1 MELLDATQAMDKY
14 GSPNTL
20 TLNEIGSV
28 LEIARI
34 GKNDIFYDLG
44 SGHGRIVRMVAKKTP
59 ARQSNGIESD
69 ITRFCKSISI
79 TNRCLT
85 EGKLTKNQHKRIE
98 F

>member
-34 GKNDIFYDLG
+34 GKNDIFMILVLDTVGLYAWLQRKHLPDNQ
-44 SGHGRIVRMVAKKTP
+44 M
-59 ARQSNGIESD
+59 ESSQ
-69 ITRFCKSISI
+69 I
-79 TNRCLT
+79 
-85 EGKLTKNQHKRIE
+85 
-98 F
+98 